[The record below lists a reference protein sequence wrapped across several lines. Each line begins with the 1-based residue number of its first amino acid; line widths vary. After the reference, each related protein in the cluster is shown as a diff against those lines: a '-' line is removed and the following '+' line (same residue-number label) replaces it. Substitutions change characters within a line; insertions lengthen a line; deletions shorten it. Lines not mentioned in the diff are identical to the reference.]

1 MQEQKVLAAIL
12 HTRESYN
19 RLTKYLDPAD
29 FTAAGNLL
37 LSMVKEYYE
46 ADQAAAAVDVAVL
59 ADKIKRALPSAK
71 QAEAILD
78 ILRSLKPEISSA
90 NVAQDYL
97 ELKRQGAGDKLAAA
111 IGARRQPADIAALA
125 ERFNELRTATELDSE
140 PEEYIEADWRK
151 LIEGELDERTKIKLL
166 PGALNQRIGGGV
178 RRGDCIV
185 LFGRPNSG
193 KSLFCINAASGF
205 ISQGLRVLWIE
216 NEDRGNK
223 TKMRFGRRLIQLS
236 DSQMRADVEQAATDI
251 QAKGGDRFIYASLTP
266 GTLQEVE
273 SLVRATKPDVFIV
286 NQIRNLSMKA
296 ESFTRQLDLA
306 AQKCRS
312 LGKKYGCVSVLVTQA
327 HAPANGNDGY
337 AKDKPVLYME
347 DVDSSRTGLAA
358 SADVMIGY
366 GTSHDLRSNL
376 MACINLAKNKYG
388 PEEHFYCKVDIAI
401 DKLISQ
407 KETPA

>member
-1 MQEQKVLAAIL
+1 MQEQKVLAAVL
-12 HTRESYN
+12 HKREAFE
-19 RLTKYLDPAD
+19 RLSKYLEPGD
-29 FTAAGNLL
+29 FTAAGNFLL
-37 LSMVKEYYE
+37 QLMSEFYQQDSTATQVDMV
-46 ADQAAAAVDVAVL
+46 VL
-59 ADKIKRALPSAK
+59 AQRVSRSMSSDK
-71 QAEAILD
+71 QAEAVLD
-78 ILRSLKPEISSA
+78 ILRSLKPEVSSA

-97 ELKRQGAGDKLAAA
+97 ELKRQSAGDKLAGA
-111 IGARRQPADIAALA
+111 IGARRGAHDIAALA

-140 PEEYIEADWRK
+140 PEEHVEQDWQK

-166 PGALNQRIGGGV
+166 PGSLNARVGGGV

-205 ISQGLRVLWIE
+205 IGQGLKVLWIE

-223 TKMRFGRRLIQLS
+223 TKLRFGRRLIGLS
-236 DSQMRADVEQAATDI
+236 DSQMRADTAGAAGEI
-251 QAKGGDRFIYASLTP
+251 LQKGGDRFTYASLTP
-266 GTLQEVE
+266 GTLMEVE
-273 SLVRATKPDVFIV
+273 DLIRAHKPDVFIV

-312 LGKKYGCVSVLVTQA
+312 LGKKYSAVSLLVTQA
-327 HAPANGNDGY
+327 HAPANGSDGY

-366 GTSHDLRSNL
+366 GTGHELRATR
-376 MACINLAKNKYG
+376 MACINIAKNKYG
-388 PEEHFYCKVDIAI
+388 PEEHFYCKVNIDI

-407 KETPA
+407 KEATA

>member
-1 MQEQKVLAAIL
+1 MQEQKVLATIL
-12 HTRESYN
+12 HKREAFE
-19 RLTKYLDPAD
+19 RLSKYLEPAD

-37 LSMVKEYYE
+37 LSLMTEFY
-46 ADQAAAAVDVAVL
+46 ASDPTASQVDVVVL
-59 ADKIKRALPSAK
+59 AEKVKRSMSSDK
-71 QAEAILD
+71 QAESVLD

-97 ELKRQGAGDKLAAA
+97 ELKRQGAGDRLAAA
-111 IGARRQPADIAALA
+111 IGARRSGVDIAALSD
-125 ERFNELRTATELDSE
+125 RFNELRQATDLDTE
-140 PEEYIEADWRK
+140 PEEHVEQDWQK
-151 LIEGELDERTKIKLL
+151 LIEGELDERTKIRLL

-205 ISQGLRVLWIE
+205 VSQGLKVLWIE

-223 TKMRFGRRLIQLS
+223 TKMRFGRRLIGLS
-236 DSQMRADVEQAATDI
+236 DSQMRADTAGSAAEI
-251 QAKGGDRFIYASLTP
+251 LRKGGDRFIYASLTP
-266 GTLQEVE
+266 GTLMEVE
-273 SLVRATKPDVFIV
+273 DLIRKHKPDVFIV

-312 LGKKYGCVSVLVTQA
+312 LGKKYSAVSLLVTQA
-327 HAPANGNDGY
+327 HAPANGADGY

-358 SADVMIGY
+358 SADVMLGY
-366 GTSHDLRSNL
+366 GTSHDLRTNL

-388 PEEHFYCKVDIAI
+388 PEEHFYCKVDIGI
-401 DKLISQ
+401 DKLFSQ
-407 KETPA
+407 RETQA

>member
-1 MQEQKVLAAIL
+1 MLSLMTEFYASDPTASQVDVVVLAEKVK
-12 HTRESYN
+12 R
-19 RLTKYLDPAD
+19 
-29 FTAAGNLL
+29 
-37 LSMVKEYYE
+37 SMSS
-46 ADQAAAAVDVAVL
+46 D
-59 ADKIKRALPSAK
+59 K
-71 QAEAILD
+71 QAESVLD

-97 ELKRQGAGDKLAAA
+97 ELKRQGAGDRLAAA
-111 IGARRQPADIAALA
+111 IGARRSGVDIAALSD
-125 ERFNELRTATELDSE
+125 RFNELRQATDLDTE
-140 PEEYIEADWRK
+140 PEEHVEQDWQK

-205 ISQGLRVLWIE
+205 VSQGLKVLWIE

-223 TKMRFGRRLIQLS
+223 TKMRFGRRLIGLS
-236 DSQMRADVEQAATDI
+236 DSQMRADTAGSAAEI
-251 QAKGGDRFIYASLTP
+251 LRKGGDRFIYASLTP
-266 GTLQEVE
+266 GTLMEVE
-273 SLVRATKPDVFIV
+273 DLIRKHKPDVFIV

-312 LGKKYGCVSVLVTQA
+312 LGKKYSAVSLLVTQA
-327 HAPANGNDGY
+327 HAPANGADGY

-358 SADVMIGY
+358 SADVMLGY
-366 GTSHDLRSNL
+366 GTSHDLRTNL

-388 PEEHFYCKVDIAI
+388 PEEHFYCKVDIGI
-401 DKLISQ
+401 DKLFSQ
-407 KETPA
+407 RETQA